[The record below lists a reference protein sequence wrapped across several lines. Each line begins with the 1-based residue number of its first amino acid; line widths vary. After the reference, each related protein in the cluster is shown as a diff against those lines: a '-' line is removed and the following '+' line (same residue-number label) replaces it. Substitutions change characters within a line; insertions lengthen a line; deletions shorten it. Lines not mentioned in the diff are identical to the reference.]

1 MTYLNSNQLKQ
12 YEDEGFVSPI
22 NIFSKEKAKEI
33 RNEIELIEKI
43 MPEELEKSGRYNAHL
58 ISPLLDEVTHNSKIL
73 DAVESLIGKNILVCG
88 TTLFIKNPYE
98 KGFVSYHQ
106 DAKYIG
112 LEPHNWV
119 TAWVAITDSNEKN
132 GCMRMW
138 SGSHKDDLKDHN
150 QMFNEGNLLTR
161 GQTVNN
167 VPKEIP
173 TMMQYNTHINKES
186 MFNTPP
192 VMSIYAVNRSLNWLD
207 SIGGVPEM
215 EIKNRAKAKKLYEEI
230 ERNSLFRCPVN
241 QDDRSMM
248 NIPFVFNDNLDELHF
263 LEFCKDRGLFTLKGH
278 RSVGGFRASIY
289 NAMPEAG
296 VDALVQAM
304 KDYESK

>member
-33 RNEIELIEKI
+33 RNEIELIEKN
-43 MPEELEKSGRYNAHL
+43 MPGELEKSGRYNAHL
-58 ISPLLDEVTHNSKIL
+58 ISPLLDEVTHNFKIL

-138 SGSHKDDLKDHN
+138 SGSHKDILKDHN

-167 VPKEIP
+167 VPKEKVKPLILKAGQMSLHHP
-173 TMMQYNTHINKES
+173 KVVHGSEQNKSNDRRIGFVIQSYIGTNVKQVLGINNVQLARGQDE
-186 MFNTPP
+186 FNYHKKIGRP
-192 VMSIYAVNRSLNWLD
+192 NSLMD
-207 SIGGVPEM
+207 
-215 EIKNRAKAKKLYEEI
+215 KNDLKIKKLENNNLQEI
-230 ERNSLFRCPVN
+230 FY
-241 QDDRSMM
+241 
-248 NIPFVFNDNLDELHF
+248 
-263 LEFCKDRGLFTLKGH
+263 KG
-278 RSVGGFRASIY
+278 STKKGTY
-289 NAMPEAG
+289 
-296 VDALVQAM
+296 
-304 KDYESK
+304 

>member
-43 MPEELEKSGRYNAHL
+43 IPEELEKSGRYNAHL

-167 VPKEIP
+167 VPKEKVKPLILKAGQMSLHHP
-173 TMMQYNTHINKES
+173 KVVHGSEQNESNDRRIGFVIQSYIGTNVQQVLGINNVQLARGLDE
-186 MFNTPP
+186 FNYHKKIGRP
-192 VMSIYAVNRSLNWLD
+192 NSLMD
-207 SIGGVPEM
+207 
-215 EIKNRAKAKKLYEEI
+215 KNDLKIKKLENSNLQEI
-230 ERNSLFRCPVN
+230 FY
-241 QDDRSMM
+241 
-248 NIPFVFNDNLDELHF
+248 
-263 LEFCKDRGLFTLKGH
+263 KG
-278 RSVGGFRASIY
+278 STKKGTY
-289 NAMPEAG
+289 
-296 VDALVQAM
+296 
-304 KDYESK
+304 